1 MNILI
6 LGPQGSGKGT
16 QAQMVAE
23 KLGLFYIEA
32 GDMLRRLA
40 SQNQLVD
47 KIINKEGKLLPDEE
61 TFSFLKG
68 EIEKSAP
75 DLNNLVFDGFPRSI
89 KQYDLLKEWFH
100 QKGLRLDLAI
110 FLGISEKETIKRLSA
125 RRTCEKCGKV
135 YNLISNPPPGCVC
148 PCGGNLIQ
156 REDDT
161 PQAIKV
167 RLNIYRKTT
176 APLISQLE
184 KEGILVRLNG
194 QRPIKT
200 IFTDILEIAKKH
212 NE

>member
-1 MNILI
+1 MNLLI

-40 SQNQLVD
+40 IHNQLVD
-47 KIINKEGKLLPDEE
+47 KIINKEGSLLPDEE
-61 TFSFLKG
+61 TFSYLKG
-68 EIEKSAP
+68 EIEKNAP

-89 KQYDLLKEWFH
+89 KQYELLKEWFH

-110 FLGISEKETIKRLSA
+110 ILDISEKETIKRLSA

-135 YNLISNPPPGCVC
+135 YNLISNPPPEGVC

-156 REDDT
+156 REDDR
-161 PQAIKV
+161 PDAIKV
-167 RLNIYRKTT
+167 RLNIYQKTT

-194 QRPIKT
+194 ERSIKT
-200 IFTDILEIAKKH
+200 IFADILEVVKKH
-212 NE
+212 NG